1 MRSILEKSRYLVAVP
16 AIASVIGGIALLL
29 IGVWEVGVAI
39 LNLIIQAE
47 GLKVSVVAML
57 TAVDTLL
64 LGTVV
69 LVVGYGL
76 YELFV
81 DQSVRFPEWLE
92 IKSLDDLKTKLI
104 GVVVTIIGI
113 SFLGFLVDKNAPA
126 DVMSVGIGV
135 GAVLL
140 GLAVFS
146 WATSVRK

>member
-1 MRSILEKSRYLVAVP
+1 MRIILEKSRYLVALP
-16 AIASVIGGIALLL
+16 AVASVIGGIALLL
-29 IGVWEVGVAI
+29 IGVWEVGVSI
-39 LNLIIQAE
+39 INLVVHAE
-47 GLKVSVVAML
+47 DVKVSVVEML

-81 DQSVRFPEWLE
+81 DQSVKFPAWLE

-113 SFLGFLVDKNAPA
+113 SFLGYLVDKNSPE

>member
-1 MRSILEKSRYLVAVP
+1 MRTILEKSRYLVAVP

-76 YELFV
+76 YDLFV

-126 DVMSVGIGV
+126 DVMSVGLGV

>member
-1 MRSILEKSRYLVAVP
+1 MRTILEKSRYLVSLP

-29 IGVWEVGVAI
+29 IGVWEVGVSI
-39 LNLIIQAE
+39 INLVVHAE
-47 GLKVSVVAML
+47 DVKVSVVEML

-76 YELFV
+76 YGLFV
-81 DQSVRFPEWLE
+81 DQSVKFPAWLE
-92 IKSLDDLKTKLI
+92 ISSLDDLKTKLI

-113 SFLGFLVDKNAPA
+113 SFLGFLVDKNSPT

-146 WATSVRK
+146 WATSLRK

>member
-1 MRSILEKSRYLVAVP
+1 MRTILEKSRYLVALP

-29 IGVWEVGVAI
+29 IGVWEVGVSI
-39 LNLIIQAE
+39 INLVVHAE
-47 GLKVSVVAML
+47 DVKVSVVEML

-81 DQSVRFPEWLE
+81 DQSVKFPAWLE
-92 IKSLDDLKTKLI
+92 ISSLDDLKTKLI

-113 SFLGFLVDKNAPA
+113 SFLGFLVDKNSPT

-146 WATSVRK
+146 WATSLRK

>member
-1 MRSILEKSRYLVAVP
+1 MRTILEKSRYLVAVP

-126 DVMSVGIGV
+126 DVMSVGLGV

>member
-1 MRSILEKSRYLVAVP
+1 MRTILEKSRYLVALP

-29 IGVWEVGVAI
+29 IGVWEVGVSI
-39 LNLIIQAE
+39 INLVVHAE
-47 GLKVSVVAML
+47 DVKVSVVEML

-81 DQSVRFPEWLE
+81 DPSVKFPAWLE

-113 SFLGFLVDKNAPA
+113 SFLGFLVDKNSPT

>member
-1 MRSILEKSRYLVAVP
+1 VSIINLLVH
-16 AIASVIGGIALLL
+16 
-29 IGVWEVGVAI
+29 
-39 LNLIIQAE
+39 AE
-47 GLKVSVVAML
+47 DVKVSVVEML

-81 DQSVRFPEWLE
+81 DQSVKFPAWLE

-113 SFLGFLVDKNAPA
+113 SFLGFLVDKNSPE

>member
-1 MRSILEKSRYLVAVP
+1 MRTILEKSRYLVALP
-16 AIASVIGGIALLL
+16 AVASVIGGIALLL
-29 IGVWEVGVAI
+29 IGVWEVGVSI
-39 LNLIIQAE
+39 INLVVHAE
-47 GLKVSVVAML
+47 DVKVSVVEML

-81 DQSVRFPEWLE
+81 DQSVKFPAWLE

-113 SFLGFLVDKNAPA
+113 SFLGFLVDKNSPE

>member
-1 MRSILEKSRYLVAVP
+1 MRTILEKSRYLVALP
-16 AIASVIGGIALLL
+16 AVASVIGGIALLL
-29 IGVWEVGVAI
+29 IGVWEVGVSI
-39 LNLIIQAE
+39 INLVVHAE
-47 GLKVSVVAML
+47 DVKVSVVEML

-81 DQSVRFPEWLE
+81 DQSVKFPAWLE

-113 SFLGFLVDKNAPA
+113 SFLGYLVDKNSPE

>member
-1 MRSILEKSRYLVAVP
+1 MRIILEKSRYLVALP
-16 AIASVIGGIALLL
+16 AVASVIGGIALLL
-29 IGVWEVGVAI
+29 IGVWEVGVSI
-39 LNLIIQAE
+39 INLVVHAE
-47 GLKVSVVAML
+47 DVKVSVVEML

-81 DQSVRFPEWLE
+81 DQSVKFPAWLE

-113 SFLGFLVDKNAPA
+113 SFLGFLVDKNSPE